1 MQTIEADY
9 LVVGAGAM
17 GMAFVDTLVTET
29 DATVVLVDRNDQPGG
44 HWLSAYPYV
53 RLHQPSAYYGVNS
66 RTLGT
71 DSIDASGWNE
81 GFFELAGGSEVVAY
95 YDTVMRQHLLPSG
108 RVKYF
113 PRSDYVGHG
122 GQERSDPGNGHGGQE
137 RSDPGNGHGG
147 QERSD
152 PGSHTGR
159 FRTLSG
165 DEYRVVVKRRIV
177 DATYLSVVVP
187 SMRPPA
193 YEVSPDVACI
203 PPNGLGRQP
212 VHDQYVIVGA
222 GKTSMDTCSW
232 LLRHGIAAERITW
245 IKPRE
250 SWVLDRSA
258 VQPGVEFARR
268 VLSDFSAQSRAI
280 KKATSVDDLYLQL
293 EKLGCLMR
301 IDQSVEP
308 TMYRCAILS
317 QVELAKLRTIT
328 DVVRLGHVQ
337 SIAPGL
343 ATLDGGTIETAAD
356 TLYVDCTGDGIG
368 LKPPTPVY
376 SPGGITLQSVRTCQP
391 AFSAAVIAHVEAMD
405 ADDDVKNDYCQ
416 PVPHPTMPLDWL
428 TMTVAFNHNQLKWF
442 GDPAMMH
449 WLNRSRLNAV
459 SHMQTTDEQSLQ
471 GAKMIEPRLIAAN
484 EKLEALLAQR

>member
-1 MQTIEADY
+1 MHTVEADY

-17 GMAFVDTLVTET
+17 GMAFVDTLITET
-29 DATVVLVDRNDQPGG
+29 DATVVLVDRNDAPGG

-66 RTLGT
+66 RRLGN

-81 GFFELAGGSEVVAY
+81 GFWELAGGSEVVSY

-108 RVKYF
+108 RVQYF
-113 PRSDYVGHG
+113 PMSGYLGDR
-122 GQERSDPGNGHGGQE
+122 
-137 RSDPGNGHGG
+137 
-147 QERSD
+147 
-152 PGSHTGR
+152 R
-159 FRTLSG
+159 FRTLGG
-165 DEYRVVVKRRIV
+165 DEYRVEVTRRVV

-193 YEVSPDVACI
+193 YEVSPDVVCI
-203 PPNGLGRQP
+203 PPNGLARQP

-232 LLRHGIAAERITW
+232 LLRHDIAPERITW
-245 IKPRE
+245 IKNRE

-258 VQPGVEFARR
+258 VQPGPEFARR

-280 KKATSVDDLYLQL
+280 KKATSIDDLYLQL

-317 QVELAKLRTIT
+317 QTELQKLRTIT
-328 DVVRLGHVQ
+328 DIVRLGYVQ
-337 SIAPGL
+337 SIAPGRV
-343 ATLDGGTIETAAD
+343 TLERGVIETAAD

-368 LKPPTPVY
+368 QKPPTPVY
-376 SPGGITLQSVRTCQP
+376 SPGAITLQSVRTCQP

-405 ADDDVKNDYCQ
+405 VDDDERNEYCR
-416 PVPHPTMPLDWL
+416 PVPHPTNPLDWV
-428 TMTVAFNHNQLKWF
+428 TMTLAFNQNQLKWF
-442 GDPAMMH
+442 SDPAMMH
-449 WLNRSRLNAV
+449 WLNRARLNAV
-459 SHMQTTDEQSLQ
+459 SHMQTSDEQAQQ
-471 GAKMIEPRLIAAN
+471 GARMIEPRLIAASAKLN
-484 EKLEALLAQR
+484 ELLAQ